1 MNARITT
8 FLFDLDGCI
17 ADTLPMWLKS
27 FQQTFK
33 KFDVSISNEE
43 IITIGFQR
51 IHETDFHIDKKLFV
65 KELYVNYEA
74 NFINSPLHSG
84 ALPILKTLKKNNYQT
99 ALITSSQRRVVKL
112 FLSKNNIDSY
122 FDCTFAW
129 EDTQNNKPHPEPL
142 LKALKRLNA
151 QPENSVMIGDS
162 DVDILAAK
170 AAQVMS
176 VWYHPPQNN
185 VFYKKGAFD
194 HHHPDMTIQKFSD
207 LLSLIQFK

>member
-1 MNARITT
+1 
-8 FLFDLDGCI
+8 
-17 ADTLPMWLKS
+17 
-27 FQQTFK
+27 
-33 KFDVSISNEE
+33 
-43 IITIGFQR
+43 
-51 IHETDFHIDKKLFV
+51 
-65 KELYVNYEA
+65 LYVNYEA

-176 VWYHPPQNN
+176 IWYNPPQNN
-185 VFYKKGAFD
+185 VFYNENTFTVGNPDFTIHDFD
-194 HHHPDMTIQKFSD
+194 ELFSIIN
-207 LLSLIQFK
+207 L

>member
-8 FLFDLDGCI
+8 YLFDLDGCI

-33 KFDVSISNEE
+33 KFGVSISNEE

-176 VWYHPPQNN
+176 IWYNPPQNN
-185 VFYKKGAFD
+185 VFYNENTFTVGNPDFTIHDFD
-194 HHHPDMTIQKFSD
+194 ELFSIIN
-207 LLSLIQFK
+207 L

>member
-1 MNARITT
+1 MNTSITT

-43 IITIGFQR
+43 IIAIGFQR
-51 IHETDFHIDKKLFV
+51 IHEMDFHIDKKLFV
-65 KELYVNYEA
+65 KELYARYEA

-84 ALPILKTLKKNNYQT
+84 ALHFLKTLKKNNYQT
-99 ALITSSQRRVVKL
+99 ALVTSSHRRVVKL
-112 FLSKNNIDSY
+112 FLSKNNIDTF

-142 LKALKRLNA
+142 LEALKRLNSK
-151 QPENSVMIGDS
+151 PENSVMIGDS

-170 AAQVMS
+170 AARVMS
-176 VWYHPPQNN
+176 VWYHPPANIP
-185 VFYKKGAFD
+185 FYKKGKFD
-194 HHHPDMTIQKFSD
+194 HHHPDITIHQFSD
-207 LLSLIQFK
+207 LLSIIK